1 MKIDESTIDA
11 VSTLV
16 KLDIAPEEKIHIA
29 EELEHILDYI
39 DTMNQLDTDDVEP
52 VSHVFEYGNVLRDD
66 IVTNEDN
73 SMELVTLAPFA
84 KNTSYLVP
92 KTVE

>member
-1 MKIDESTIDA
+1 
-11 VSTLV
+11 
-16 KLDIAPEEKIHIA
+16 
-29 EELEHILDYI
+29 
-39 DTMNQLDTDDVEP
+39 MNQLNTDDVEP

-73 SMELVTLAPFA
+73 SRELVTLAPFA